1 MQAVFR
7 NAMSRLGSPVVLVT
21 TDGPAGRQGLTV
33 SAITSVTDAPPTVL
47 ICLNRANHSHEAFL
61 SNKRLG
67 ISILG
72 KGHDDLAYA
81 FANSQL
87 TAAERFAHGPWHPG
101 PLGSPLLDG
110 ALATLDCTIENTHT
124 IGTHDVLIC
133 RVHAI
138 TIDDGT
144 RHGLTWFDR
153 AFHHLPTRA

>member
-1 MQAVFR
+1 MQAIFR
-7 NAMSRLGSPVVLVT
+7 NAMSRLGSPVTLVT
-21 TDGPAGRQGLTV
+21 TDGPAGRYGLTV
-33 SAITSVTDAPPTVL
+33 SAITSVTDTPPTILV
-47 ICLNRANHSHEAFL
+47 CFNRANASHEAFL
-61 SNKRLG
+61 TNKKLG
-67 ISILG
+67 INILG
-72 KGHDDLAYA
+72 KGHDDLACA
-81 FANSQL
+81 FANNQL
-87 TAAERFAHGPWHPG
+87 TATERFTCGQWHPG